1 MIFLG
6 AFLSAQNRQA
16 VLVRGNHW
24 ITENNLFAD
33 GTLAALFGE
42 YKTAIPADSS
52 SDTPGVF
59 FVRVSANNQ
68 LLSGE
73 GWQPRT
79 GSRSRLQRQ
88 DDSNLYIG
96 FSFAGGADLGTW
108 TILFQFP
115 RAENIADDDAA
126 INRLIEA
133 WTARFRYFLSLVKI
147 PSDMSLPAVVAF

>member
-1 MIFLG
+1 MVLYNDLARTRSGAEKSKIFRGSFLMICGHRKTFGFLCVMIFLG

-79 GSRSRLQRQ
+79 GSRS
-88 DDSNLYIG
+88 
-96 FSFAGGADLGTW
+96 
-108 TILFQFP
+108 
-115 RAENIADDDAA
+115 
-126 INRLIEA
+126 
-133 WTARFRYFLSLVKI
+133 
-147 PSDMSLPAVVAF
+147 